1 MAQSDPLQNNARP
14 SSGLID
20 LGGVIC
26 WDDTIVALDGL
37 TKYAQ
42 QTRTDSLDLH
52 VHVTALNKSRGFKIA
67 DQDRLTSRQ
76 LPLHPLEGRV
86 GLSLTGTGCAL
97 AQLTSSYFSSSVSE
111 SEAFRLEV
119 EVGALSTI
127 DQCSIRSISPCLS
140 YQGPGQ
146 LSNMA
151 VMELALPSGFQADR
165 PSLYELVDGGTAANI
180 KMFEE
185 KGDQINIYFTSLGRS
200 SVCFTIKISEN
211 LPVENRK
218 GSLVKLYDYYRPEQN
233 VLRFYSLV
241 NNCSRSGLEQDRE
254 RGRPKRSS
262 HLDGE
267 LEAPHCR

>member
-1 MAQSDPLQNNARP
+1 
-14 SSGLID
+14 
-20 LGGVIC
+20 
-26 WDDTIVALDGL
+26 
-37 TKYAQ
+37 
-42 QTRTDSLDLH
+42 
-52 VHVTALNKSRGFKIA
+52 
-67 DQDRLTSRQ
+67 
-76 LPLHPLEGRV
+76 
-86 GLSLTGTGCAL
+86 
-97 AQLTSSYFSSSVSE
+97 
-111 SEAFRLEV
+111 
-119 EVGALSTI
+119 
-127 DQCSIRSISPCLS
+127 
-140 YQGPGQ
+140 
-146 LSNMA
+146 MA